1 MLKCGM
7 PCGSALRTVQ
17 SFGLVAALA
26 TSCLPA
32 CGQSADDDTCHK
44 GAGQPAI
51 EACTRLID
59 AKRASGREYAVLLN
73 DRGLLFHKAGDSTRA
88 IADLDEAIKTD
99 ATLAPAWFNRGLA
112 KTSLGRFDQ
121 AIADF
126 TRAGIIA
133 PQRAIIWQSR
143 GGAYSRKGDDA
154 QAIADYSR
162 AIELD
167 PKLAIAWASR
177 GLAQARNDKLDQS
190 VADLTEAVRLEP
202 DNKAYAQYLQEAK
215 ALRDKK

>member
-1 MLKCGM
+1 MGT
-7 PCGSALRTVQ
+7 GSTLHRTGRR
-17 SFGLVAALA
+17 FGLVAALTTWLA
-26 TSCLPA
+26 LPA
-32 CGQSADDDTCHK
+32 FGQTAADDTTCHK

-51 EACTRLID
+51 EACTRIID
-59 AKRASGREYAVLLN
+59 AKRASGRERAVLFN
-73 DRGLLFHKAGDSTRA
+73 DRGLLFHKAGDAARA

-112 KTSLGRFDQ
+112 NTGLGHFDR

-154 QAIADYSR
+154 QAIEDYSR
-162 AIELD
+162 AIGLD

-177 GLAQARNDKLDQS
+177 GLARARNDNLDQA
-190 VADLTEAVRLEP
+190 VADLAEAVRLEP

-215 ALRDKK
+215 ALRDRK